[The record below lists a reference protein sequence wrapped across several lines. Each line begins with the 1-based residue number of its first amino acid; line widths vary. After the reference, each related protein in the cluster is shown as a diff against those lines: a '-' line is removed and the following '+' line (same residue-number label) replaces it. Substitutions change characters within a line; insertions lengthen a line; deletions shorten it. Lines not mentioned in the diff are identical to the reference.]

1 MRVLRRTGDDL
12 KWSAKLVSEWGRDDH
27 HHKAAMLALSKDIF
41 ELSEVRNYYLD
52 RETLL
57 KMYDQYLSYDPTVA
71 PQWKQNQ
78 DALYDKLIKIAAA
91 PEASYGFPHGVVSA
105 PKVGGNDLTAGE
117 TAPIDPNKWA
127 FDHGLES
134 T

>member
-1 MRVLRRTGDDL
+1 MKVT
-12 KWSAKLVSEWGRDDH
+12 
-27 HHKAAMLALSKDIF
+27 F
-41 ELSEVRNYYLD
+41 
-52 RETLL
+52 
-57 KMYDQYLSYDPTVA
+57 
-71 PQWKQNQ
+71 
-78 DALYDKLIKIAAA
+78 DKLPSKWIGVNGPYYWARAVSGKQEYAHWLMSAENLPKFISQAEHALKEQCFEVLFHNSWTKTREEIIATA

-105 PKVGGNDLTAGE
+105 SKVGGNDLTAGE

>member
-91 PEASYGFPHGVVSA
+91 PEASYGFPHGAVSSLNA
-105 PKVGGNDLTAGE
+105 SGKCVTDGE
-117 TAPIDPNKWA
+117 TSP
-127 FDHGLES
+127 
-134 T
+134 